1 MIIILT
7 ILKQELEAFKI
18 MAKIGIYSD
27 VHISK
32 TSSILPAYLNDKSVY
47 TTRLQMCLESLKYAH
62 RIFNSNNVDMIVNC
76 GDTFDSHTISSE
88 EQHAYVETLVSC
100 ENNSNCV
107 FKTLVGNH
115 DRLNNIFSSIDMLE
129 LKNPGE
135 IVTLYDYCAID
146 NCDLYFMSFF
156 ESSEFLDKL
165 QEMLQIFPR
174 QHEKAILFMHGDING
189 STLNGNK
196 KIENRIS
203 TEILANHFDMV
214 INGHIHCHELIY
226 KQNNTLIYNIGSLT
240 SHSFADN
247 EEYIPSCWILDT
259 DAFEVIEFKNPNA
272 ILFKTM
278 EIFDDSYISDIDDK
292 CKTDNPVVLKIKTTN
307 DLKDDIESCL
317 KSISNVIK
325 YKFIFSYKADLIKS
339 ERLDVDTDLGD
350 ASAKPIESEFIDFLS
365 SRDDLKDDLQIYIDS
380 INGKEI
386 KS

>member
-1 MIIILT
+1 
-7 ILKQELEAFKI
+7 

-32 TSSILPAYLNDKSVY
+32 TSSILPTYLNDKSVY
-47 TTRLQMCLESLKYAH
+47 TTRLQMCLSSLKYAYNV
-62 RIFNSNNVDMIVNC
+62 FNSNNVDMIINC

-88 EQHAYVETLVSC
+88 EQHAYVETLVNC
-100 ENNSNCV
+100 ENISKCV

-135 IVTLYDYCAID
+135 IVSLYDYHSID

-156 ESSEFLDKL
+156 ESSEFLDKM
-165 QEMLQIFPR
+165 QEMLQMFPR

-189 STLNGNK
+189 STLNGSK

-203 TEILANHFDMV
+203 TEILANHFDIV

-247 EEYIPSCWILDT
+247 EDYIPSCWILDT
-259 DAFEVIEFKNPNA
+259 DTFKITEFKNPNA
-272 ILFKTM
+272 ILFRTI
-278 EIFDDSYISDIDDK
+278 ESFDDSDINNIITK

-307 DLKDDIESCL
+307 DLKDDIESSL

-339 ERLDVDTDLGD
+339 ERLDADADLCG
-350 ASAKPIESEFIDFLS
+350 SSNKSIESEFIDFLS

-380 INGKEI
+380 INSKEI